1 MGKAVLRAGWWLLL
15 PVSLL
20 AQSNAGLYSTPKGE
34 LYTGYSFVQ
43 MEGNSM
49 HGWNVSATGNV
60 NRNLGIVGDFS
71 GNYFSDKVTT
81 GSIVTSTNLTFTSA
95 MGGLRISDRSL
106 RSFTPFVSALFGM
119 TRVNGQT
126 DVDRPGFPVSTT
138 SNDVTGFA
146 TALGGG
152 LDLNVHKGFFVRMVQ
167 ADYFLI
173 RANGFKHE
181 GARVSAG
188 IVWRFGQRPD

>member
-1 MGKAVLRAGWWLLL
+1 MGKAVLRAGWLLLL

-20 AQSNAGLYSTPKGE
+20 AQSNAKLFSTPKGE

-43 MEGNSM
+43 MEGKSM

-60 NRNLGIVGDFS
+60 NKNLGIVGDFS
-71 GNYFSDKVTT
+71 GNYNSEKTT
-81 GSIVTSTNLTFTSA
+81 AGSTVTSSNLTFTNV
-95 MGGLRISDRSL
+95 MGGLRVSDRSL
-106 RSFTPFVSALFGM
+106 RSFTPFAHMLFGM
-119 TRVNGQT
+119 TRVNAQ
-126 DVDRPGFPVSTT
+126 VDTTVPGSPT
-138 SNDVTGFA
+138 SSFNNDVTGFS

-152 LDLNVHKGFFVRMVQ
+152 LDLNLREGFFVRMFQ

-173 RANGFKHE
+173 RASGFKHE

-188 IVWRFGQRPD
+188 IVWRFGQRQD